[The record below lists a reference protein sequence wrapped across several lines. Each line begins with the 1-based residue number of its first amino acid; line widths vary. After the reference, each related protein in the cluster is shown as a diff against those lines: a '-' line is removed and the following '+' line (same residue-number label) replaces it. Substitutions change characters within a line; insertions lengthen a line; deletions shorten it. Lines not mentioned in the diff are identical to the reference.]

1 MSSSPTSL
9 SSSEPEPAPTPFDAL
24 GDLVCPVTVV
34 LGTGSITVR
43 QCLSL
48 ARQTVLRL
56 DESAGDDLT
65 VVVNGIS
72 LARGEVAIIDTT
84 TAIRVTDLSRGL
96 ANARRGA

>member
-1 MSSSPTSL
+1 MSFSPTSL
-9 SSSEPEPAPTPFDAL
+9 SSSEPEPVATPFDAL
-24 GDLVCPVTVV
+24 GDLRCPVTVV

-56 DESAGDDLT
+56 DESAGDDLS
-65 VVVNGIS
+65 VIVNGIT

-84 TAIRVTDLSRGL
+84 TAIRITDLSRG
-96 ANARRGA
+96 AHSARRGA